1 MSAAA
6 AAVAAPASPT
16 STPTSRLVDSLYSV
30 VDSRWFLQRGVE
42 RELQGLLF
50 DVTGEH
56 GQARRLDLA
65 VVREKEE
72 SFRHAPP
79 SDAYCV
85 TLWPSDAAGM
95 PHPSAS
101 LTLYHTPCPVPRYSA
116 VRPVG
121 AAWCARPAGH
131 A

>member
-79 SDAYCV
+79 PQRRLLCDAV
-85 TLWPSDAAGM
+85 AQ
-95 PHPSAS
+95 
-101 LTLYHTPCPVPRYSA
+101 
-116 VRPVG
+116 
-121 AAWCARPAGH
+121 
-131 A
+131 